1 MPRVAPRNAEEI
13 AVGDILLMAGSD
25 RVLRVTLIQVQGP
38 SQTAGFK
45 FHLQCERDGSIAE
58 LACQQGTPS

>member
-25 RVLRVTLIQVQGP
+25 RVLRVTLIQVQGRRRLQDSSFICSANATAASP
-38 SQTAGFK
+38 SWCASK
-45 FHLQCERDGSIAE
+45 AP
-58 LACQQGTPS
+58 PS